1 MDMSPA
7 NYLGPPIDDTAL
19 LDRLPVGLS
28 EMLQREN
35 GFIRFDGGLHVR
47 GACREPTWHSLR
59 AAWEGPHS
67 FAALYPGVEPGDVPF
82 AEDALGDQ
90 FLLRGDSVL
99 RLTAGLG
106 DLEDLGVSLPGFFA
120 RAEDD
125 PVEFLGLHPL
135 LRFQSEGGR
144 LLPGM
149 LLAAYPPFWTMEA
162 EEGVDL
168 RAVPNE
174 ELRSMQADIA
184 RQVRDLPEGTA
195 IRFDVLRGPES

>member
-1 MDMSPA
+1 MSLA
-7 NYLGPPIDDTAL
+7 SYLGPPIDDAAL

-28 EMLQREN
+28 EMLRREN

-59 AAWEGPHS
+59 AAWEGPLS
-67 FAALYPGVEPGDVPF
+67 FAALYPDVDPGDVPF
-82 AEDALGDQ
+82 AEDVFGDQ

-99 RLTAGLG
+99 QLTAGLG
-106 DLEDLGVSLPGFFA
+106 ELEDLGVSLADFFA
-120 RAEDD
+120 RAEAD
-125 PVEFLGLHPL
+125 PVEFLALHPL
-135 LRFQSEGGR
+135 LRFMSEGGQVS
-144 LLPGM
+144 PGM
-149 LLAAYPPFWTMEA
+149 LLAVYPPFWTKESA
-162 EEGVDL
+162 QGVDL

-195 IRFDVLRGPES
+195 IRFDVLRGPET